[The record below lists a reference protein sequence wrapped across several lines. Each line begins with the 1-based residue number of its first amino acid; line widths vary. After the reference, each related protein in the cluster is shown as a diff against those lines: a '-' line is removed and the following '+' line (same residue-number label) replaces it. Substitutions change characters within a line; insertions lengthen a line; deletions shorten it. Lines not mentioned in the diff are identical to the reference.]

1 MMLKRTFD
9 VVVSSI
15 GLALA
20 LPFMCVIAVA
30 IKADDGGPVFYR
42 QPRVGRGGRKFQV
55 WKVRSMIPNA
65 DRLFGPLQAR
75 AADTR
80 ITRVG
85 RVLRA
90 TAMDELPQ
98 LWSILCGDMSFVGPR
113 ALMPAE
119 IETDGNG
126 RPLALADIPGY
137 EARHAI
143 QPGLTG
149 IAQVYARRDIDRRHK
164 FRYDLLYIRKR
175 SFALDVRLMMLSLWI
190 TVRAGWEHRGR
201 KA

>member
-1 MMLKRTFD
+1 MMLKRAFD
-9 VVVSSI
+9 VVVCSI

-20 LPFMCVIAVA
+20 LPFMCVIAIA
-30 IKADDGGPVFYR
+30 IKVDDGGPVFYG
-42 QPRVGRGGRKFQV
+42 QPRVGRGGRTFQAWKF
-55 WKVRSMIPNA
+55 RSMIPSS

-98 LWSILCGDMSFVGPR
+98 LWSILRGDMSFVGPR

-119 IETDGNG
+119 IEADGDG
-126 RPLALADIPGY
+126 RPRALADIPGY
-137 EARHAI
+137 EARHVI
-143 QPGLTG
+143 PPGLTG
-149 IAQVYARRDIDRRHK
+149 IAQVYARRDINRRHK

-175 SFALDVRLMMLSLWI
+175 SFALDVRLMILSLWI

>member
-1 MMLKRTFD
+1 MMLKRAFD

-15 GLALA
+15 GLGLA
-20 LPFMCVIAVA
+20 LPVMCAIAIA
-30 IKADDGGPVFYR
+30 IKLDDGGPVLYG
-42 QPRVGRGGRKFQV
+42 QPRVGRGGRTFRAWKF
-55 WKVRSMIPNA
+55 RSMIPNS

-75 AADTR
+75 ATDTR

-98 LWSILCGDMSFVGPR
+98 LWSILCGAMSFVGPR

-119 IETDGNG
+119 IETDGDG
-126 RPLALADIPGY
+126 RLRALADIPGY
-137 EARHAI
+137 EARHVI
-143 QPGLTG
+143 PPGLTG
-149 IAQVYARRDIDRRHK
+149 IAQVYARRDITRRHK

-175 SFALDVRLMMLSLWI
+175 SFALDVRLMVLSLWI